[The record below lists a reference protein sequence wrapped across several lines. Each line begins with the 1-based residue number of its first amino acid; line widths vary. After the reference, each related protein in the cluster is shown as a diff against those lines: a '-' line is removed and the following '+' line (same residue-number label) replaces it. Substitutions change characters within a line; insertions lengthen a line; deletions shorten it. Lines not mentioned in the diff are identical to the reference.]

1 MPDGKA
7 TTMERQ
13 LRSRQRVDAVDPND
27 TPLKIRMRRISAGT
41 RTGLQELSK
50 SRTATVGGIM
60 IVFLFIVC
68 LLTPVLATHDPIKPD
83 YRDRLAPMS
92 SEHYFGT
99 DKFGRDIYSRVL
111 YGGQRTIAMS
121 VAAVIFGLSL
131 GIPFG
136 ILAGYFGGR
145 VDGLAMRFVDGL
157 LAFPGL
163 LLYLLI
169 VTLAREWKLEGFW
182 NDAILV
188 FALGFAFMP
197 EVARL
202 ARGTA
207 LVEARKEYVEASK
220 VVGEGSFSVAMRQIL
235 PNCVSPLIVNSTV
248 RLGYMILI
256 IAALSFLGLGT
267 PPPTPDWGAD
277 LSVARDHMQTHPMIA
292 VFPGLAIC
300 FAVLAFNLFGDGLRD
315 VLDPRLADR

>member
-1 MPDGKA
+1 MDKSLISRRRHDALLVDEETPWRIKA
-7 TTMERQ
+7 RH
-13 LRSRQRVDAVDPND
+13 LAAS
-27 TPLKIRMRRISAGT
+27 T
-41 RTGLQELSK
+41 RNAYQELRK
-50 SRTATVGGIM
+50 SRTASMGAIM
-60 IVFLFIVC
+60 LVFLLVTCI
-68 LLTPVLATHDPIKPD
+68 LTPVLATHNPTKPN
-83 YRDRLAPMS
+83 YRERLTPMS
-92 SEHYFGT
+92 QKHYFGT
-99 DKFGRDIYSRVL
+99 DKFGRDIYSRIL
-111 YGGQRTIAMS
+111 YGGRRTIVIS
-121 VAAVIFGLSL
+121 VAAVAFGLLL

-136 ILAGYFGGR
+136 ILSGFYGGR
-145 VDGLAMRFVDGL
+145 VDAVSMRVVDGL

-169 VTLAREWKLEGFW
+169 VTIAREWKLEGFW

-207 LVEARKEYVEASK
+207 LVEAKKEYVEASR
-220 VVGEGSFSVAMRQIL
+220 VIGERPIYIALGQIL
-235 PNCVSPLIVNSTV
+235 PNCVSPLIVNATV

-277 LSVARDHMQTHPMIA
+277 LSNARDHMETHPMIA

-300 FAVLAFNLFGDGLRD
+300 FSVLAFNLFGDGLRD
-315 VLDPRLADR
+315 ILDPRLAER

>member
-1 MPDGKA
+1 
-7 TTMERQ
+7 MERQ
-13 LRSRQRVDAVDPND
+13 LRSVRRHD
-27 TPLKIRMRRISAGT
+27 TAAADVTPWKIRMRRVSAVS
-41 RTGLQELSK
+41 REGLEELSK
-50 SRTATVGGIM
+50 SRTATLGGIM
-60 IVFLFIVC
+60 IVFLFVVA

-83 YRDRLAPMS
+83 YRDRLAPIS

-111 YGGQRTIAMS
+111 YGGQRTIAIS
-121 VAAVIFGLSL
+121 VAAVAFGLAI

-136 ILAGYFGGR
+136 ILSGYFGGR
-145 VDGLAMRFVDGL
+145 VDAVGMRFVDGL

-169 VTLAREWKLEGFW
+169 VTLSREWKLEGFW

-202 ARGTA
+202 ARGAA
-207 LVEARKEYVEASK
+207 LVEARKEYVEASH
-220 VVGEGSFSVAMRQIL
+220 VIGEHRFSVAMRQIL
-235 PNCVSPLIVNSTV
+235 PNCVSPLIVNATV

-277 LSVARDHMQTHPMIA
+277 LNVARDHMEQHPMIA
-292 VFPGLAIC
+292 IFPGLAIC
-300 FAVLAFNLFGDGLRD
+300 FSVLAFNLFGDGLRD
-315 VLDPRLADR
+315 ILDPRTAER